1 MDDPELDLTGELV
14 RAYVITSGHSLPTD
28 NTYTMTS
35 LVVASP
41 GAAEA
46 RHVVPEARQIL
57 RLVSGG
63 HLSVVEVAGHTRLP
77 LGVVR
82 ILLAQLEESGLIRAR
97 PPVPRAESP
106 DRDLL
111 NAVLIGLKARL
122 GSESCT

>member
-1 MDDPELDLTGELV
+1 MEEPEIDLTGELV
-14 RAYVITSGHSLPTD
+14 RAYVITSGHSLPTE
-28 NTYTMTS
+28 NTFTMTS
-35 LVVASP
+35 LVVAAP
-41 GAAEA
+41 GAVEA

-57 RLVSGG
+57 RLISGG
-63 HLSVVEVAGHTRLP
+63 HLSVVEVAGHTQLP

>member
-1 MDDPELDLTGELV
+1 MDEPELDLTGELV
-14 RAYVITSGHSLPTD
+14 RAYVITSGQSLPTEHA
-28 NTYTMTS
+28 YTMTS
-35 LVVASP
+35 LIIAAP

-46 RHVVPEARQIL
+46 RHVVPEAQQIL

-63 HLSVVEVAGHTRLP
+63 HLSVVEVAGHTHLP

-82 ILLAQLEESGLIRAR
+82 ILLAQLEAGGLIRAR
-97 PPVPRAESP
+97 PPVPRAEAP
-106 DRDLL
+106 DKDLL